1 LGIFK
6 KFKVWCKWKR
16 DNLRLLKM
24 RMMKFL
30 LAIATSAC
38 LPSCNL
44 SKQHEQHEAAKLLP
58 DNIQVIRD
66 FSYGENT
73 RQRMDIYKPNDAKNA
88 PVILMLYGGGYY
100 GDDKSK
106 SERLIYINKV
116 TRWGPKGFI
125 VISVATRNLPE
136 FDAYVQV
143 EDLAL
148 AIAKAQKNAIKWGG
162 NPDKFFIM
170 GHSSG
175 GHLISLLCAKP
186 SLVTDVGGRPWLAGV
201 SLDSSSM
208 DIPQAMRMWHP
219 IFFDAAFGK
228 NPNRWISASPFH
240 QLSKNSIPLFI
251 ACSTQREDKPC
262 ENAEAFA
269 KQAINLGVNV
279 KVNPLN
285 LNHGEINDQLGLES
299 AYTIEVEKFMASLD
313 KDVAQRLNMD

>member
-1 LGIFK
+1 MRF
-6 KFKVWCKWKR
+6 
-16 DNLRLLKM
+16 LKM
-24 RMMKFL
+24 RIMKFL

-38 LPSCNL
+38 LPGCNL
-44 SKQHEQHEAAKLLP
+44 SEQHERQEAANLLP
-58 DNIQVIRD
+58 DNIQVISD
-66 FSYGENT
+66 FSYGKNI
-73 RQRMDIYKPNDAKNA
+73 RQRMDIYKPIDAKNA

-136 FDAYVQV
+136 SDAYAQA

-148 AIAKAQKNAIKWGG
+148 AIVTAQKNAIEWGG

-186 SLVTDVGGRPWLAGV
+186 SLVTDVGGRRWLAGF

-208 DIPQAMRMWHP
+208 DIPQTMRMWHP
-219 IFFDAAFGK
+219 NFFDAAFGK
-228 NPNRWISASPFH
+228 NPNRWISASPIH
-240 QLSKNSIPLFI
+240 QLSKNSIPLFV
-251 ACSTQREDKPC
+251 ACSTQREDNPC

-269 KQAINLGVNV
+269 TQAKNLGVNV

-285 LNHGEINDQLGLES
+285 LNHGEINDRLGLEHT
-299 AYTIEVEKFMASLD
+299 YTREVEKFMASLD